1 MVVFTYLEYNCN
13 RDGVAYFPRIPASR
27 PADCVRGKYV
37 MPIYI
42 FHRMNRKERRKELTP
57 TRIHAKFLYSEK
69 EQLPVRY
76 EEKED
81 GRVTAY
87 VTVEGYAST
96 KVKDGSGDIVEP
108 EGIDLSRF
116 EAWNA
121 PLKAMH
127 GRGVLSNV
135 WVILSAKIDTMWL
148 YIKAEARLDISKD
161 NNWRPINEQDYNLY
175 DRLMNRTINGFSVG
189 FHNIKEWWDADK
201 KANIIHSMTLHE
213 VSLVDV
219 PDNPL
224 TIVKMLQLHHDL
236 SSDNSMKKTLAD
248 FIVKALEVSSVK
260 VGEMYRIKGAY
271 EEWSWSYVYNCELIK
286 MSTTEEWA
294 SEENPMCYFLVYS
307 MDIDGFKPSTSVV
320 KSLLSEVQV
329 VEISAEQLK
338 ELQDEETKELSDEEE
353 SEDLQEVTEG
363 EEEGKELDTE
373 PQESEAVWNDGDAPE
388 QGDADE
394 GEKILAGTNDLET
407 QDKAIG
413 DLQNKVKELEDQN
426 AEIQQQNEELQ
437 ADLEEAQKAFFEV
450 FEDNKT
456 LRAKINKVLAIK
468 SVKVEHGLKQI
479 EDKEEK
485 KGNLAIAMEEAAKL
499 L

>member
-1 MVVFTYLEYNCN
+1 
-13 RDGVAYFPRIPASR
+13 
-27 PADCVRGKYV
+27 

-42 FHRMNRKERRKELTP
+42 FRSMNRKERRKELTP

-69 EQLPVRY
+69 QQLPVRY

-87 VTVEGYAST
+87 VTVEWYAST
-96 KVKDGSGDIVEP
+96 KVKDGSWDIVEP

-135 WVILSAKIDTMWL
+135 GVILSAKIDSMGL
-148 YIKAEARLDISKD
+148 YIKAEARLDLSKD
-161 NNWRPINEQDYNLY
+161 AQWRYVNEHDYTLY

-189 FHNIKEWWDADK
+189 FHNIKEWRDADK

-224 TIVKMLQLHHDL
+224 TIVKMLELHHDL

-260 VGEMYRIKGAY
+260 VWEMYRIKATAEY
-271 EEWSWSYVYNCELIK
+271 EDWSWSYVRNCELVK

-294 SEENPMCYFLVYS
+294 SEENPMCYFLEYTL
-307 MDIDGFKPSTSVV
+307 DIDGFKPTTSIT
-320 KSLLSEVQV
+320 KSLLSDLQI

-338 ELQDEETKELSDEEE
+338 ELQDEETKDLVDEEGE
-353 SEDLQEVTEG
+353 NTEENKEEAVVEDW
-363 EEEGKELDTE
+363 EGKELDE
-373 PQESEAVWNDGDAPE
+373 SESQESETIWNDGDQAPE
-388 QGDADE
+388 QGEVDE
-394 GEKILAGTNDLET
+394 GEKILAGTKDLET

-426 AEIQQQNEELQ
+426 AEIQKQNEELSAANEQLQ
-437 ADLEEAQKAFFEV
+437 ADLEEAAKMFDEV
-450 FEDNKT
+450 FEDNKS

-468 SVKVEHGLKQI
+468 SVKVEHWLKHV

-485 KGNLAIAMEEAAKL
+485 KGNVAVALEEWLKQF
-499 L
+499 